1 MNTGRTASPV
11 AAAGR
16 LILPREHGSW
26 SLALEP
32 VVLGLVAAPTGAGVG
47 VAVAALA
54 GMFLRRPAKVLAGDR
69 ADERRAPAIG
79 SVVLLGLA
87 AAAGLGAAGWSAGA
101 ARLWP
106 LLLAVPPGLLFL
118 WLDARGEARAAA
130 AELAGATAFALV
142 PAAIAS
148 MAGWPATRAL
158 ALAAVMAGR
167 SLPAVT
173 TIRAFLRRRKGAAV
187 APGPAVAAGLAA
199 VAVAGGLA
207 WAGLAP
213 WAAPAVLALLLGRT
227 VFLLRRP
234 ALAVSA
240 TQVGVAESAVGGIL
254 VLILALSWSG

>member
-1 MNTGRTASPV
+1 VNADRTTSPV

-32 VVLGLVAAPTGAGVG
+32 VALGLVVAPTGAGAG
-47 VAVAALA
+47 VALAALA

-69 ADERRAPAIG
+69 ADERRATAIG
-79 SVVLLGLA
+79 SLVVLGLA
-87 AAAGLGAAGWSAGA
+87 AVAGVGVAGWAIGA

-148 MAGWPATRAL
+148 VAGWPAPRVL

-167 SLPAVT
+167 SLPTVM
-173 TIRAFLRRRKGAAV
+173 TIRTFLRRRKGAAA
-187 APGPAVAAGLAA
+187 APGPAVAAGIAA
-199 VAVAGGLA
+199 VAAAGWLA

-227 VFLLRRP
+227 VFLLWRP
-234 ALAVSA
+234 APTASA
-240 TQVGVAESAVGGIL
+240 MQVGIAESVVGGIL
-254 VLILALSWSG
+254 VLVLALSWSG

>member
-1 MNTGRTASPV
+1 VNADRTTSPV

-32 VVLGLVAAPTGAGVG
+32 VALGLVAAPTRAGAG

-54 GMFLRRPAKVLAGDR
+54 GMFLRRPAKVIAGDR
-69 ADERRAPAIG
+69 ADERRTTAIG
-79 SVVLLGLA
+79 SLVVLGLA
-87 AAAGLGAAGWSAGA
+87 AVAGLGAAGWAAGP

-148 MAGWPATRAL
+148 TAGWPAARVL

-167 SLPAVT
+167 SLPAVM
-173 TIRAFLRRRKGAAV
+173 TIRTFLRRRKGAAV
-187 APGPAVAAGLAA
+187 GPGPALAAGLAA
-199 VAVAGGLA
+199 VAVAGWLA
-207 WAGLAP
+207 GAGLAP
-213 WAAPAVLALLLGRT
+213 WTAPAALALLLGRT

-240 TQVGVAESAVGGIL
+240 TQVGIAESAVGGIL